1 MLPLVWLL
9 ICVILIMGLA
19 YLFTR
24 YVVGRGIPGA
34 FGGARR
40 GMMDI
45 LAQMPLG
52 KDRQVILIQ
61 VGERFFLL
69 GSTATQITT
78 LAEISPEE
86 IEAWREKERQMG
98 EEGRPKSFAQSLQ
111 EVLKQQGGR
120 YKGD

>member
-1 MLPLVWLL
+1 MLPLVWFF

-24 YVVGRGIPGA
+24 YVAGRGIPGA

-40 GMMDI
+40 GMMNI

-52 KDRQVILIQ
+52 RDRQVILVQ

-69 GSTATQITT
+69 GNTPTEITT
-78 LAEISPEE
+78 LAEITPEE
-86 IEAWREKERQMG
+86 ISAWREKERQMG
-98 EEGRPKSFAQSLQ
+98 EEGQPKSFTQSLQ
-111 EVLKQQGGR
+111 EILKQRGGR
-120 YKGD
+120 YNGD

>member
-1 MLPLVWLL
+1 MLPLVWFF

-24 YVVGRGIPGA
+24 YVVGRGPSGFFPGQ
-34 FGGARR
+34 RR

-69 GSTATQITT
+69 GSTATQVNT
-78 LAEISPEE
+78 LAEITPEE
-86 IEAWREKERQMG
+86 ISAWREKERQMG
-98 EEGRPKSFAQSLQ
+98 EEGQPMSFTQSLRD
-111 EVLKQQGGR
+111 VLKQRGGR
-120 YKGD
+120 DCGD